1 MPSHK
6 YDPETYHPQQ
16 SYSAKQLSRY
26 DMQVA
31 GVVVYVVAMA
41 VFFVVALVLM
51 LFWNET
57 ATQAHAQTLNSEHQA
72 ITAPGSAEQRNKL
85 AELTQAF
92 PKPAL
97 RAEDINDDIAELHA
111 REDLL
116 LENYTRVDGRPGTV
130 RIPIEHALELM
141 AQRGLPTAPAVV
153 SAPLM
158 TGDNKAL
165 VAMPL
170 TSGFAR
176 TENEQAQVQR

>member
-1 MPSHK
+1 MPTPK

-57 ATQAHAQTLNSEHQA
+57 ATQAHAQTRAAVTSD
-72 ITAPGSAEQRNKL
+72 QRNKL
-85 AELTQAF
+85 AELTQPL
-92 PKPAL
+92 PKPAM
-97 RAEDINDDIAELHA
+97 RPEDVNDDIAQLHA

-116 LENYTRVDGRPGTV
+116 LANYSRDDGKPGTV
-130 RIPIEHALELM
+130 RI
-141 AQRGLPTAPAVV
+141 
-153 SAPLM
+153 
-158 TGDNKAL
+158 
-165 VAMPL
+165 
-170 TSGFAR
+170 
-176 TENEQAQVQR
+176 

>member
-1 MPSHK
+1 MPLPK

-57 ATQAHAQTLNSEHQA
+57 ATQAHAQTRV
-72 ITAPGSAEQRNKL
+72 SATSDQQSKL
-85 AELTQAF
+85 AELTQPL
-92 PKPAL
+92 PKPET
-97 RAEDINDDIAELHA
+97 RAEDVNDDIAQLHA

-116 LENYTRVDGRPGTV
+116 LAKYTRVDAKPGTV
-130 RIPIEHALELM
+130 RIPVERAMELM
-141 AQRGLPTAPAVV
+141 AQRGLPTGHAMQTE
-153 SAPLM
+153 SLM
-158 TGDNKAL
+158 TGDSELAI
-165 VAMPL
+165 AAPL
-170 TSGFAR
+170 TSGFAP
-176 TENEQAQVQR
+176 TENEQAEAQAKR

>member
-1 MPSHK
+1 MPTPK

-57 ATQAHAQTLNSEHQA
+57 ATPAHAQA
-72 ITAPGSAEQRNKL
+72 AVSAATDQQSML
-85 AELTQAF
+85 AELTQPL
-92 PKPAL
+92 PKPEM
-97 RAEDINDDIAELHA
+97 RAEDVNDDIAQLHA

-116 LENYTRVDGRPGTV
+116 LANYTRVDGRPGTV
-130 RIPIEHALELM
+130 RIPVERAIELM
-141 AQRGLPTAPAVV
+141 AQRGLPTAPAIE
-153 SAPLM
+153 SASLM
-158 TGDNKAL
+158 TGDSKLA
-165 VAMPL
+165 VAVPL
-170 TSGFAR
+170 TSGFAP
-176 TENEQAQVQR
+176 TENEQTRSQR

>member
-1 MPSHK
+1 MHTPK

-57 ATQAHAQTLNSEHQA
+57 ATQAHAQTRVEAASDQ
-72 ITAPGSAEQRNKL
+72 QNKL
-85 AELTQAF
+85 AELTQPF
-92 PKPAL
+92 PKPAM
-97 RAEDINDDIAELHA
+97 RAEDVNDDITQLHA

-116 LENYTRVDGRPGTV
+116 LANYTRVDGRPGTV
-130 RIPIEHALELM
+130 RIPVERAMELM
-141 AQRGLPTAPAVV
+141 AQRGLPTAPAMQ
-153 SAPLM
+153 SASLM
-158 TGDNKAL
+158 TGDSKLA
-165 VAMPL
+165 VAAPL
-170 TSGFAR
+170 TSGFAP
-176 TENEQAQVQR
+176 TENEHVQAQAQR

>member
-1 MPSHK
+1 MPTPK

-57 ATQAHAQTLNSEHQA
+57 ATQAHAQSRVEAATDQQS
-72 ITAPGSAEQRNKL
+72 KL
-85 AELTQAF
+85 AELTQPF
-92 PKPAL
+92 PKPRI
-97 RAEDINDDIAELHA
+97 RAEDVNDDIAQLHA

-116 LENYTRVDGRPGTV
+116 LANYTRVDGRPGTV
-130 RIPIEHALELM
+130 RIPVERAMQLM
-141 AQRGLPTAPAVV
+141 AQRGLPTAAAVQPA
-153 SAPLM
+153 SLM
-158 TGDNKAL
+158 TGDAKLA
-165 VAMPL
+165 VAAPL
-170 TSGFAR
+170 TSGFAP
-176 TENEQAQVQR
+176 TENEQAEAQAQR